1 MKPLPHTQETKHLM
15 KPDPMKLRALLAVY
29 ASLFF
34 MTMADEV
41 SAQATS
47 NPPGKLT
54 YQGFLTDGDG
64 TPFGNSA
71 PENKDVVFR
80 IYDAETG
87 GNLKWASQQVVTVD
101 KGHFSVLLGEGSASS
116 DGEQF
121 FSSDLSSVFGGSDAS
136 DRFLELEVDSKTIA
150 PRLQMFAAPYA
161 FLAKNANQVVDPT
174 GTAILTSSALNLAG
188 SVNAESVIANTISG
202 DGSGLTVLNASQL
215 TSGTIPSSRLSGT
228 YSQSLTLSSA
238 NNIIHGDGSNLSG
251 INAANIS
258 TGTISDSRLSS
269 NIPKLDG
276 SGSFAGSVS
285 VKNGEGVYRITKTSG
300 TPGVANEGY
309 FRFSSPAGFR
319 FYGDDHTLLMTL
331 YTGGG
336 LTLHKGSLSEAS
348 DRSEK
353 QDVQPLET
361 AEILKKAVELP
372 LTEWSYKSNRHI
384 RHIGPM
390 AQDFYAAF
398 KLGNSEESL
407 SARDLAGVSLAATQG
422 LHTLVKEQ
430 AEELDELRKRNE
442 RLEQLVERMLRAGAG
457 GNLQP
462 SSTLQSNAVR

>member
-1 MKPLPHTQETKHLM
+1 
-15 KPDPMKLRALLAVY
+15 MKLRALLAVY

-34 MTMADEV
+34 TTTTVDV

-64 TPFGNSA
+64 NPFGNST
-71 PENKDVVFR
+71 PENKEVVFR

-87 GNLKWASQQVVTVD
+87 GNLKWASQQVVTID
-101 KGHFSVLLGEGSASS
+101 KGHFSVLLGEGSASA

-136 DRFLELEVDSKTIA
+136 DRFLELEVDSNTIA

-174 GTAILTSSALNLAG
+174 GAAILTSSALNLAG

-215 TSGTIPSSRLSGT
+215 TSGTIPSSRISGT

-238 NNIIHGDGSNLSG
+238 NNVIHGDGSNLSG
-251 INAANIS
+251 LNAANIS
-258 TGTISDSRLSS
+258 KGTVSDSRLSS

-276 SGSFAGSVS
+276 NVSFAGHVTF
-285 VKNGEGVYRITKTSG
+285 KNGSGVYRISKSSG

-309 FRFSSPAGFR
+309 FRLSSPAGFR
-319 FYGDDHTLLMTL
+319 FYGVDNDTLLMTL
-331 YTGGG
+331 FTGGG
-336 LTLHKGSLSEAS
+336 ATLHKGSLYEAS
-348 DRSEK
+348 DRNEK

-398 KLGNSEESL
+398 KLGNSEKSL

-422 LHTLVKEQ
+422 LHTLVKEL

-462 SSTLQSNAVR
+462 SSSLQSNAVR